1 MIFLQFSISVLLGV
15 ISVHGQATLTE
26 QRTMEVDM
34 SADNYRYV
42 AYHHKATCKPRLC
55 NGSLVVLCACKG
67 ELTSLSSL
75 MSGHL
80 RSFCAFILWELQ
92 RLGKK
97 LEAVNWNGRR

>member
-15 ISVHGQATLTE
+15 ISVHGHYGMATLTE

-80 RSFCAFILWELQ
+80 RIFLCVHPVGASEI
-92 RLGKK
+92 RKK
-97 LEAVNWNGRR
+97 TRSG